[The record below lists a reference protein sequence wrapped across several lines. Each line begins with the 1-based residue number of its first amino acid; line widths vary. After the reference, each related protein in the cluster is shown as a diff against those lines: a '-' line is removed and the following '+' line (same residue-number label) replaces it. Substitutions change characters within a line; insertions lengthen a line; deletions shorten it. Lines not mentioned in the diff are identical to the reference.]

1 MSKRRES
8 RLKRLKRRIRE
19 RLRGH
24 REQPQEEPTEDS
36 TEGKALT
43 IEEIAETAGMFPSD
57 VERACRALQ
66 EQGKVEC
73 WMADGKLYVIFIGD
87 TDMDD
92 LLVALPSLEKDN
104 IMYG

>member
-1 MSKRRES
+1 
-8 RLKRLKRRIRE
+8 
-19 RLRGH
+19 
-24 REQPQEEPTEDS
+24 
-36 TEGKALT
+36 
-43 IEEIAETAGMFPSD
+43 MFPSD